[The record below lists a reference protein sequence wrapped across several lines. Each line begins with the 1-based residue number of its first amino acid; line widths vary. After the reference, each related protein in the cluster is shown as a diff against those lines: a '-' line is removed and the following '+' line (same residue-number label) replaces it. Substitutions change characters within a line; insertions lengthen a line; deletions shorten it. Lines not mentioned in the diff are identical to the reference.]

1 MLPQPTLK
9 KNHSSNNTKSSPPNL
24 SEWAAEAMLP
34 LLKSAHISDDD
45 WISTV
50 SVLLNTVHASS
61 ILSLKKETP
70 IYVQTVIDTMLHDN
84 NVVRK
89 ESNNESKSNGSEG
102 NGTNETRVVGQ
113 RRAQLAMSTAVAVTL
128 RHGTL
133 SSILSLCRKLL
144 RKFFSSIKVDW
155 WMNDLLRRLFKFFIF
170 IEMIFFS
177 CLFSCKPITLFP
189 TKTP

>member
-1 MLPQPTLK
+1 
-9 KNHSSNNTKSSPPNL
+9 
-24 SEWAAEAMLP
+24 MLP

-70 IYVQTVIDTMLHDN
+70 KYVQTVIDTMLHDN

-89 ESNNESKSNGSEG
+89 KSNNESKSNGSEG
-102 NGTNETRVVGQ
+102 NGTKETRVVGQ

-144 RKFFSSIKVDW
+144 RKFFSSIKVD
-155 WMNDLLRRLFKFFIF
+155 R
-170 IEMIFFS
+170 
-177 CLFSCKPITLFP
+177 
-189 TKTP
+189 